1 MDLKHV
7 LSFFIISVC
16 LSITLG
22 AQNESSLSSIAQTI
36 GAIYENLDGPYVTTG
51 YLKDKA
57 VDLIKLP
64 AHKGQALTD
73 SNYVD
78 AFLFRD
84 LFRTMNYARASS
96 TATQYNPDNI
106 FSSLTTSSNGYVKL
120 QTALFKYNYIIE
132 DAVEDSLITYNP
144 STGKVSYKEVAGVVQ
159 NPYDTEYVFM
169 ITAGQSMFDG
179 TLVFYDTSNLAP
191 IGNCSVGNNAIEIDF
206 DDGEGY
212 VSSFSQFK
220 IVSYPTEGIKDVKA
234 RVTLQDNTV
243 LVSHTY
249 LQVYDSVQAAQMSG
263 GGTVTVQPDD
273 SFTVYNNGISAKCW
287 YSLHAGPS
295 GNAVKPF
302 IYLEGFDHPVL
313 AAFTDKN
320 DPNWFKKLLGNP
332 TDGNYDFYAVYKSI
346 KALLDNS
353 GYDFFYVNWNNP
365 EADIKQNAVLL
376 DSIITRINRLRPTDG
391 SDYPGV
397 LVGHS
402 MGGLIARWGLRQME
416 IAGREHKVGC
426 FISQDSPHLGAVVPI
441 GAQYTLRDI
450 YRCLFGAD
458 GNSGISN
465 SQQLKTVI
473 DKIVGVLDCTSAR
486 QMMYNYIDASG
497 TLNNAV
503 HNQWQADLSDNGFP
517 KGDPGHP
524 IENLAIVSGGDL
536 GSEELSNSI
545 LSATLSLSSFLQLA
559 TYASFSNL
567 FVSLKIDRDRGPGTE
582 VSKTTVSYTHISSI
596 DVPQVFLLKETS
608 HCSTQ
613 VTGRYDMVRG
623 SYIGV
628 DDMPNFVIPL
638 PSLFFSLFGN
648 CKIVFVPMAS
658 ALAYYSGY
666 NTDWYSYP
674 PNPNNCFFDSYCLEE
689 DAMRHD
695 NSLAAYVDWIIQQ
708 AKIILNGPEGLI
720 FDGDSFSLSNA
731 PSTLSFNWSSS
742 DETIATV
749 NNSGVVSFS
758 NPGLIIIESS
768 ASNIKSFY
776 YWVYHHTLLGLDS
789 TYVEYPQK
797 RLYRKARTVHAGFPD
812 MILHASRQSGDLYNV
827 TAAYASYGGELVPFM
842 DNLAARG
849 DLRFIWGYKN
859 SDDSYTWVD
868 TTSTRSYVCTALP
881 NILTHVCMKLY
892 YSPRDST
899 SRTINSVDIDR
910 STNNPFFAEP
920 GNMTITPLWNTYDYS
935 ILIGTQASS
944 NHYYGVW
951 YNSEYSP
958 SPSAPNN
965 ILIGNETILLETA
978 FSKTIDGE
986 SKTVYCFDFMQ
997 SSIIQDFMDDPNVD
1011 ECFVTIKIRNGVSV
1025 LQTELFHIEKMAH
1038 NFNPL

>member
-1 MDLKHV
+1 M
-7 LSFFIISVC
+7 
-16 LSITLG
+16 G

-64 AHKGQALTD
+64 AHTGQALTD

-96 TATQYNPDNI
+96 TATQYNPDSI
-106 FSSLTTSSNGYVKL
+106 FSSLTSSSNGYVKL
-120 QTALFKYNYIIE
+120 QTALFKYNYIVE

-159 NPYDTEYVFM
+159 NPYDTEYVFL
-169 ITAGQSMFDG
+169 ISAGQSMFDG
-179 TLVFYDTSNLAP
+179 TLVFYDTSDLMP

-273 SFTVYNNGISAKCW
+273 SITVDNNGISAKCW

-426 FISQDSPHLGAVVPI
+426 FVSQDSPHLGAVVPI

-450 YRCLFGAD
+450 YNCLFGTD

-465 SQQLKTVI
+465 SQQLRTVL

-497 TLNNAV
+497 TLNNTV
-503 HNQWQADLSDNGFP
+503 HNQWQADLNDNGFP
-517 KGDPGHP
+517 KGDAGHP
-524 IENLAIVSGGDL
+524 IENLAIVSGGDSWAD
-536 GSEELSNSI
+536 GLSSSI
-545 LSATLSLSSFLQLA
+545 LSATLSLSSFLQLVN
-559 TYASFSNL
+559 YASFTNL
-567 FVSLKIDRDRGPGTE
+567 FVSLNIERDRGPN
-582 VSKTTVSYTHISSI
+582 TTVSETTISYTHLSSI
-596 DVPQVFLLKETS
+596 DIPQTFVLKNKS
-608 HCSTQ
+608 HKSTTY
-613 VTGRYDMVRG
+613 TGGYDIVGG
-623 SYIGV
+623 SYLGV
-628 DDMPNFVIPL
+628 NDIPNFVIPL
-638 PSLFFSLFGN
+638 PSLFISLLGN
-648 CKIVFVPMAS
+648 CRIVFVPTIS
-658 ALAYYSGY
+658 AISSPYLSY
-666 NTDWYSYP
+666 NTDIYQYP
-674 PNPNNCFFDSYCLEE
+674 PVPIYCNVDSYCLEKY
-689 DAMRHD
+689 ARRHD
-695 NSLAAYVDWIIQQ
+695 RDLSHYIDWVIDH
-708 AKIILNGPEGLI
+708 AKIRFSGPEGI
-720 FDGDSFSLSNA
+720 VFSGDSFSLLDASPA
-731 PSTLSFNWSSS
+731 LSFNWSSS
-742 DETIATV
+742 DGSIATIS
-749 NNSGVVSFS
+749 NGGVLNVS
-758 NPGLIIIESS
+758 NPGLVSLNCS
-768 ASNIKSFY
+768 AINEINQGSYEKLYNGI
-776 YWVYHHTLLGLDS
+776 LLDS
-789 TYVEYPQK
+789 VYVNHKQK

-859 SDDSYTWVD
+859 SNDSYTWVD

-881 NILTHVCMKLY
+881 NTLTHVCMKLY

-899 SRTINSVDIDR
+899 SRTINSVVIDR
-910 STNNPFFAEP
+910 RTNNPFFIEP

-965 ILIGNETILLETA
+965 ILIGNETILLETT